1 MSSKQMAIRH
11 AGVCRECGVE
21 LPAKTTAVY
30 DFTAKNVIC
39 LGCGDD
45 AASAHQT
52 ASARAPRPAVPTV
65 AGITDRRRADRR
77 SADRRGAGNP
87 N

>member
-1 MSSKQMAIRH
+1 MKQMALRH

-21 LPAKTTAVY
+21 LPPKTTAVY
-30 DFTAKNVIC
+30 DFTEKNVIC
-39 LGCGDD
+39 LACGGA
-45 AASAHQT
+45 AASVHQT
-52 ASARAPRPAVPTV
+52 AAARAPRPVVPTV